1 MTIPALILA
10 IETSCDETAA
20 SVVSAAGEVLS
31 NVVASQ
37 VKDHAAFGGVVP
49 EIASRRHIELIRPVV
64 NKAVKDAGIALKD
77 VGGIAVTQG
86 PGLIGAL
93 LVGISY
99 AKSLAWGLGIPLC
112 GINHLEGH
120 LGAAR
125 IGEKLTYPHMGMVVS
140 GGHTSLY
147 LARSE
152 TDIAQIGQTID
163 DAAGEA
169 FDKVAKL
176 LNLGYPGGVIIE
188 RIAKGVDSSG
198 MDLPR
203 PMMNDDTY
211 DFSFSGLKTAVLNL
225 VIRSEIFDSLDLRFS
240 GLPEQKKPRPGK
252 EHLVA
257 KIAAAFQAAVVEVL
271 VAKALKAV
279 HDHGLDLLVVSG
291 GVASN
296 TALRDALGERC
307 SQEGIRLVIP
317 ERKYCT
323 DNAAMI
329 GMASLRHFRDG
340 QYASLDM
347 NAVSRWSSLTGA
359 AHLDRIC

>member
-1 MTIPALILA
+1 MNDARYILA

-20 SVVSAAGEVLS
+20 SVVTDGGEVLS

-37 VKDHAAFGGVVP
+37 VADHAVFGGVVP
-49 EIASRRHIELIRPVV
+49 EIASRRHIELIVPVV
-64 NKAVKDAGIALKD
+64 DEAVRLSGVRLGDLSA
-77 VGGIAVTQG
+77 IAVTQG

-99 AKSLAWGLGIPLC
+99 AKALAYGLGIPLC

-120 LGAAR
+120 LAAAR
-125 IGEKLTYPHMGMVVS
+125 IGSELIYPHLGMVVS

-147 LARSE
+147 NVQSE
-152 TDIAQIGQTID
+152 TDITEIGRTID

-188 RIAKGVDSSG
+188 KISKGVDHASI
-198 MDLPR
+198 DLPR
-203 PMMNDDTY
+203 PLMNDPSY

-225 VIRSEIFDSLDLRFS
+225 VIRSEIFDELDLRFS
-240 GLPEQKKPRPGK
+240 GLPAPKRPKPGK
-252 EHLVA
+252 EHLIPAV
-257 KIAAAFQAAVVEVL
+257 AAAFQAAVVDVL
-271 VAKALKAV
+271 VGKTLRAAR
-279 HDHGLDLLVVSG
+279 DHGMDLVVVSG

-296 TALRDALGERC
+296 TALRESLKERTE
-307 SQEGIRLVIP
+307 QEGIRLVIP

-329 GMASLRHFRDG
+329 GIAALRHVRD
-340 QYASLDM
+340 ARFADLHM
-347 NAVSRWSSLTGA
+347 NAVSRWSSITGQG
-359 AHLDRIC
+359 

>member
-1 MTIPALILA
+1 MKTPAYILA

-20 SVVSAAGEVLS
+20 AIVTGGGEILS

-37 VKDHAAFGGVVP
+37 IADHAVFGGVVP
-49 EIASRRHIELIRPVV
+49 EIASRRHIELIVPVV
-64 NKAVKDAGIALKD
+64 DEALHQAD
-77 VGGIAVTQG
+77 ISLTHLDGIAVTQG

-99 AKSLAWGLGIPLC
+99 AKALAYGLSIPIC

-120 LGAAR
+120 LCAAK
-125 IGEKLTYPHMGMVVS
+125 IGTELTYPHMGMVVS

-147 LARSE
+147 HVKSE
-152 TDIAQIGQTID
+152 SDITQIGQTID

-188 RIAKGVDSSG
+188 KISKGVDHSSIN
-198 MDLPR
+198 LPR
-203 PMMNDDTY
+203 PMMNDHSY

-225 VIRSEIFDSLDLRFS
+225 VIKSDIFEGLDLRFS
-240 GLPEQKKPRPGK
+240 GLPEAKKPKPGK
-252 EHLVA
+252 EHL
-257 KIAAAFQAAVVEVL
+257 IPEISAAFQAAVVDVL
-271 VAKALKAV
+271 VTKTIRAAK
-279 HDHGLDLLVVSG
+279 DTGMDLIVVAG

-296 TALRDALGERC
+296 TALRDALKEKAGL
-307 SQEGIRLVIP
+307 EGIRLVIP

-329 GMASLRHFRDG
+329 GIAGIRHFRDG
-340 QYASLDM
+340 HYAGLDM
-347 NAVSRWSSLTGA
+347 NAVSRWSSITV
-359 AHLDRIC
+359 

>member
-1 MTIPALILA
+1 MSIPAHILA

-20 SVVSAAGEVLS
+20 AVVTGNADVLS

-49 EIASRRHIELIRPVV
+49 EIASRRHIELIVPVV
-64 NKAVKDAGIALKD
+64 SEALHQAGISLKD
-77 VGGIAVTQG
+77 LGGVAVTQG

-99 AKSLAWGLGIPLC
+99 AKALAYGLRIPVC

-120 LGAAR
+120 LAAAR
-125 IGEKLTYPHMGMVVS
+125 IDAALSYPHMGMVVS

-147 LARSE
+147 EVRGE
-152 TDIAQIGQTID
+152 TAITQIGQTID

-188 RIAKGVDSSG
+188 KISRGVDHSA

-203 PMMNDDTY
+203 PMMNDDSF

-225 VIRSEIFDSLDLRFS
+225 VQRSGIFEGLGLKFA
-240 GLPEQKKPRPGK
+240 GLPEAKRPRPGR
-252 EHLVA
+252 EHLVPV
-257 KIAAAFQAAVVEVL
+257 IAAAFQAAVVEVL
-271 VAKALKAV
+271 VTKAV
-279 HDHGLDLLVVSG
+279 RAVKEYGMDLLVVSG

-296 TALRDALGERC
+296 TALREALKEKTA
-307 SQEGIRLVIP
+307 EEHIRLVIP
-317 ERKYCT
+317 DRKYCT
-323 DNAAMI
+323 DNAAMVGI
-329 GMASLRHFRDG
+329 ASISHFRDG
-340 QYASLDM
+340 HFATLDM
-347 NAVSRWSSLTGA
+347 NAVSRWSSITGR
-359 AHLDRIC
+359 H